1 MIPCIRKS
9 NRTFSKLRSS
19 VSIWDSSKEKMTF
32 QSSMLVWR
40 PILKLTTWMNPKKSM
55 NLRNIKR
62 KRRRLTRSSRISFM
76 KILMKNKKKLETYGK
91 RMMKEQI
98 TKSSSNYRLCLKKNM
113 TIRHNLQIVWST
125 KRKNGSLGPNGLKKF
140 LKNLGQMITPRVGF
154 LG

>member
-1 MIPCIRKS
+1 
-9 NRTFSKLRSS
+9 
-19 VSIWDSSKEKMTF
+19 
-32 QSSMLVWR
+32 MLVWR

-62 KRRRLTRSSRISFM
+62 KRRRITRNLRISFM

-113 TIRHNLQIVWST
+113 TIRHNLQIV
-125 KRKNGSLGPNGLKKF
+125 
-140 LKNLGQMITPRVGF
+140 
-154 LG
+154 